1 MNAPPPTDDPLLRA
15 LLHEAAPA
23 DFRDATL
30 AATLRGARRRR
41 IRRHLRAGA
50 TLLAIPLLA
59 AALLLAPRRA
69 APALAR
75 DPVPAE
81 PPGHATVRTR
91 AAPEILVRTTPLSAG
106 QLIASSPLE
115 FSARIRTDTRLG
127 PILINDVEL
136 LALAPSASAL
146 VRLGPGRQQL
156 VFPDTTS
163 EPRVH

>member
-23 DFRDATL
+23 DFRAATL

-163 EPRVH
+163 EPRIH

>member
-1 MNAPPPTDDPLLRA
+1 M
-15 LLHEAAPA
+15 
-23 DFRDATL
+23 
-30 AATLRGARRRR
+30 
-41 IRRHLRAGA
+41 
-50 TLLAIPLLA
+50 
-59 AALLLAPRRA
+59 
-69 APALAR
+69 
-75 DPVPAE
+75 
-81 PPGHATVRTR
+81 RTR

-163 EPRVH
+163 EPRIH

>member
-23 DFRDATL
+23 DFRAATL